1 MKERSDIMLLIK
13 YRLYY
18 LVSHYHCK
26 QADKCIA
33 KQDKYCENTK
43 KWRKYGKKFCK
54 HIDRFDKLQIPI
66 DKLKEE
72 ISAKYGD

>member
-1 MKERSDIMLLIK
+1 MYFRRFFEVKKSAF
-13 YRLYY
+13 YY
-18 LVSHYHCK
+18 
-26 QADKCIA
+26 CIA

-43 KWRKYGKKFCK
+43 KWIKYGKKFCK